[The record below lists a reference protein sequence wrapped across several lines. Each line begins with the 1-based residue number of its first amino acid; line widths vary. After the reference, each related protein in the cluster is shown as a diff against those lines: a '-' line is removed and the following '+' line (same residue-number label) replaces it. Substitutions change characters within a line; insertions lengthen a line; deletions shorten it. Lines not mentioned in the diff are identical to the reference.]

1 MYQVEQKP
9 FKQGDEYLKRIY
21 FYENEQAIGSP
32 VKETIVKLT
41 PQELEDFKKTFT
53 FDLNLKHLFKSL
65 SREDRD
71 KLAFYIK
78 HENPSLD
85 YIVPNEK
92 LNIQDI
98 ELLISDFTED
108 KNTNKIDP
116 DLAVRLI
123 NRLDIVMES
132 LLN

>member
-32 VKETIVKLT
+32 VKETIAKLT

-53 FDLNLKHLFKSL
+53 VDLNLKHLFKSL
-65 SREDRD
+65 CREDRD

-123 NRLDIVMES
+123 NRLTIVMES